1 MRHATMSRALPPEER
16 KPLALNALEDT
27 STNDEVNV
35 DVPRDGILRIS
46 LNRPH
51 RLNALDDIAV
61 ERIHGTLDLLA
72 SERSHRVV
80 VLRSLGRAF
89 CSGFDMNDYDGDP
102 ESRGGAAALVD
113 QMNRLADIPLRL
125 RASRAVVVAAVRG
138 PAVGGGLALALG
150 ADIVFAGESAAFSL
164 PQTRLGVLAAEM
176 GISFLLPRIVGTNR
190 AADLML
196 RGRTLDAAGALAAGL
211 VAEVWPDEDVDDAA
225 LLAAIELCNHSAD
238 ALAATKQFLLAGLE
252 SGNLTTTVRR
262 ETDAQVL
269 SNYRPELRISM
280 ARRRAEQSTPQ

>member
-1 MRHATMSRALPPEER
+1 MSRARPPEER
-16 KPLALNALEDT
+16 KPPAPNALEDT
-27 STNDEVNV
+27 STNDGVNV
-35 DVPRDGILRIS
+35 DFPRDGILRIS
-46 LNRPH
+46 LNRPR
-51 RLNALDDIAV
+51 RLNALDDTAV
-61 ERIHGTLDLLA
+61 QSIHGALDLIA
-72 SERSHRVV
+72 SDRTHRVV
-80 VLRSLGRAF
+80 LLRSLGRAF
-89 CSGFDMNDYDGDP
+89 SSGFDMNDYDGDP

-138 PAVGGGLALALG
+138 PAVGGGFALALG
-150 ADIVFAGESAAFSL
+150 ADIVLVGESAVFSL

-176 GISFLLPRIVGTNR
+176 GISFLLPRVIGTNR

-211 VAEVWPDEDVDDAA
+211 AAEVWPDEDVDDAA
-225 LLAAIELCNHSAD
+225 LRAASELCNHSAD

-252 SGNLTTTVRR
+252 SGNLTSTVRR

-269 SNYRPELRISM
+269 SNYRPELRISI
-280 ARRRAEQSTPQ
+280 ARRRAAQSTPQ

>member
-1 MRHATMSRALPPEER
+1 M
-16 KPLALNALEDT
+16 ALNASEDT
-27 STNDEVNV
+27 STNDGVDV
-35 DVPRDGILRIS
+35 DVPSDGILRIS
-46 LNRPH
+46 LNRPR
-51 RLNALDDIAV
+51 RLNALDDTAV
-61 ERIHGTLDLLA
+61 QSIHGALDLLA
-72 SERSHRVV
+72 SDRSHRVV
-80 VLRSLGRAF
+80 LLRSLGRAF

-138 PAVGGGLALALG
+138 SAVGGGLALALG
-150 ADIVFAGESAAFSL
+150 ADIVLAGESAVFSL

-211 VAEVWPDEDVDDAA
+211 AAEVWPDEDVDDAA
-225 LLAAIELCNHSAD
+225 LRAAIELCNHSAD

-269 SNYRPELRISM
+269 SNYRPELRISI